1 MRLANLRCGLAT
13 LFSTWYDYG
22 MEDIATKS
30 QNLAFHMI
38 FFENIWIWF
47 GLAFIVGAVG
57 YYIFL
62 NDRQI
67 RTLGI
72 TASATVAVL
81 LLGLAL
87 TYFIDTDR
95 KSITRM
101 LNGLAATIERDD
113 LDGIL
118 DHYIAPRANQT
129 RVLASGNMG
138 LVRVTGAQFRDLKF
152 EVNRLT
158 SPPTAQVSFTATIH
172 WVSRNLADFPSERP
186 IPQIV
191 NFNIELEQGPNG
203 SWLVTDKCEFR
214 PTAVM

>member
-1 MRLANLRCGLAT
+1 
-13 LFSTWYDYG
+13 
-22 MEDIATKS
+22 
-30 QNLAFHMI
+30 MI
-38 FFENIWIWF
+38 FLENIWIWF

-57 YYIFL
+57 YYAFL

-72 TASATVAVL
+72 TAGATVAVL
-81 LLGLAL
+81 ILGLAL
-87 TYFIDTDR
+87 TYFVDTDR
-95 KSITRM
+95 KSITRT

-113 LDGIL
+113 LDGVL
-118 DHYIAPRANQT
+118 DRYIAPRANYT
-129 RVLASGNMG
+129 RGLARLHMG
-138 LVRVTGAQFRDLKF
+138 KTGYIRVTSAKFRDLKT

-172 WVSRNLADFPSERP
+172 CISRNLADFPSERP

-191 NFNIELEQGPNG
+191 KFNIELERGPNG

-214 PTAVM
+214 PSVTP

>member
-1 MRLANLRCGLAT
+1 
-13 LFSTWYDYG
+13 
-22 MEDIATKS
+22 
-30 QNLAFHMI
+30 MI
-38 FFENIWIWF
+38 FLENIWIWF
-47 GLAFIVGAVG
+47 GLAFIVGAGG
-57 YYIFL
+57 YYAFL

-72 TASATVAVL
+72 TAGTTVAVL
-81 LLGLAL
+81 MLGLAL
-87 TYFIDTDR
+87 TYFVDTDR
-95 KSITRM
+95 KSITRT

-118 DHYIAPRANQT
+118 EHYVAPRAQRT
-129 RVLASGNMG
+129 RDLARGSMG
-138 LVRVTGAQFRDLKF
+138 WVRVTSAKFRDLKT

-172 WVSRNLADFPSERP
+172 WISRNLADFPSERP

-191 NFNIELEQGPNG
+191 KFNIELERGPNG

-214 PTAVM
+214 PSVTP